1 MNRLFPFFPF
11 HPDETHW
18 SWAARLAAFHISGAV
33 TLFLRDLGLDI
44 AAFSSGDL
52 GEVAYLCDLARQDP
66 QPVLRNTVVDEGFR
80 VRRLGGQ
87 PLQDSL
93 CRAADLRFC
102 PTCLAED
109 DKTAAFAR
117 QDPAAYRRERLIWRL
132 KPVRRCPVH
141 GLPLV
146 RRNRPETLA
155 GPGVFAETVTE
166 TASGLVK
173 MGRGREARPASPLQA
188 YVIGRVEGQTGPAWL
203 DSQTL
208 DQAVRAMEM
217 LGAVLAFGPHTYFED
232 LSVEDQDAAS
242 AEGYEFAS
250 RGDSGIRHA
259 FQILQVRSDQDDP
272 AITRRIQ
279 NAFGTL
285 LPLVQEGGDNS
296 PLCRLLQG
304 EIAGMIRTS
313 ARR

>member
-1 MNRLFPFFPF
+1 MTRLFPMFPF
-11 HPDETHW
+11 HPDETPW
-18 SWAARLAAFHISGAV
+18 SWAARMAAFHINGPV
-33 TLFLRDLGLDI
+33 VLFLRDLGLDSV
-44 AAFSSGDL
+44 AFTSGDPC
-52 GEVAYLCDLARQDP
+52 EVAHLCDLAGQDP

-80 VRRLGGQ
+80 VRRLGDER
-87 PLQDSL
+87 LQDSL

-102 PTCLAED
+102 PLCLAED
-109 DKTAAFAR
+109 DATAALAR

-155 GPGVFAETVTE
+155 GPGVFAETVPE
-166 TASGLVK
+166 TASGLAK
-173 MGRGREARPASPLQA
+173 MGRGREARLESPLQP

-208 DQAVRAMEM
+208 DQAVRATEM

-242 AEGYEFAS
+242 AEGYKFAS
-250 RGDSGIRHA
+250 RGEPGIRHA
-259 FQILQVRSDQDDP
+259 LRILQVRSDQDDP
-272 AITRRIQ
+272 AITRRIE

-296 PLCRLLQG
+296 PICRLLQW
-304 EIAGMIRTS
+304 EIAEMTGTP
-313 ARR
+313 A